1 MCRDKRCFH
10 VMKYKLL
17 HHNNETLHYNVTCYN
32 AMFSHYNKVISCRY
46 EMQTYHFNK
55 VNSVVDIIVKYFY
68 VLKSFPSAVTSLVTA
83 K

>member
-1 MCRDKRCFH
+1 
-10 VMKYKLL
+10 
-17 HHNNETLHYNVTCYN
+17 
-32 AMFSHYNKVISCRY
+32 MFSHYNKVISCRY